1 MRRLLPDPI
10 AFATLLAAV
19 GMAWTGNN
27 STLHGVRLDT
37 ELLTSQERCGAAM
50 QPCAAIT
57 DGLHTHWISR
67 THSGNLFLVM
77 QTQCQTADQCAASFV
92 ERTARGNS
100 TRLNIQGQFRV
111 LHSGKPIPDVQ
122 TWRSLS
128 DSETEYTRYT
138 WVSGAYLKTETHTA
152 YRVDGVE
159 CGTAQECYQA
169 AREAHVERRTG
180 KALKIWEQVHN
191 VSFI

>member
-1 MRRLLPDPI
+1 MMRSLPSPVALALLM
-10 AFATLLAAV
+10 ASAAL
-19 GMAWTGNN
+19 AWTGNN
-27 STLHGVRLDT
+27 RAVSTATLESELHLA
-37 ELLTSQERCGAAM
+37 QERCQVAEQCPAR
-50 QPCAAIT
+50 A
-57 DGLHTHWISR
+57 DGFHAHWISR
-67 THSGNLFLVM
+67 THNGNLFLVM
-77 QTQCQTADQCAASFV
+77 QAQCQTSEHCAATFV
-92 ERTARGNS
+92 ERTARGSS

-138 WVSGAYLKTETHTA
+138 WVTGAYLKVETHTA
-152 YRVDGVE
+152 YSVNGVE
-159 CGTAQECYQA
+159 CGTAAECYQA
-169 AREAHVERRTG
+169 ANQALAERRTG